1 MSNDIVI
8 VHNVR
13 YRFDDARRLGLINE
27 GGKVLT
33 AKSVNRASRRTNAP
47 SGLIT
52 SEARNPGSTDATKP
66 KKSASTADW
75 TEYALANGKTEDDL
89 DGLKRDD
96 IAALFD
102 EPAGDQ
108 GDKSTG
114 EGDQGDKSTGSG
126 D

>member
-8 VHNVR
+8 VNNTR
-13 YRFDDARRLGLINE
+13 YRYEDARRLGLLTE
-27 GGKVLT
+27 GKVVT
-33 AKSVNRASRRTNAP
+33 AKSVERPSRTTQAP
-47 SGLIT
+47 NGLIT

-75 TEYALANGKTEDDL
+75 TAYALANGKTEADL

-96 IAALFD
+96 IAGLFD
-102 EPAGDQ
+102 TE

-114 EGDQGDKSTGSG
+114 EGDQGDQSTGS
-126 D
+126 DD